1 MRPIPA
7 PTNANTFPTM
17 TSTASVHRPRS
28 FGFLAR
34 FPLRSLCGVAVIA
47 ALALVGGAG
56 CDKPSS
62 KANKPANPLEAAA
75 LARVRAAGFPVT
87 LEELNAWYPEV
98 PAAENAAVLYA
109 EAFAAMAPVKPT
121 DTSFLERNRS
131 VLPKLHEAGLR
142 TRCRFPVDCTGGM
155 RASLPHLSKFRPAG
169 TLLTQTAIARSRMRQ
184 PAEAVELLLDAVRLA
199 NALEAEPILVS
210 QLIRSGILGM
220 VAQAAEEVVGSGGVS
235 PQDLVRLQDALVDTE
250 KRLSELRIVAGE
262 LPFGL
267 GIFGSTPPEMKLAL
281 ENLDEG
287 LQKEDTKLKEYVLSK
302 KVPAD
307 RAEYVIQLDL
317 AREMLSRGDGQRMA
331 AIQSL
336 REGAATAQRQGWLI
350 TPTLVPGLAR
360 GLERVMEARSR
371 IRVSV
376 VGIAVERHRAASQ
389 RKVPLA
395 LSSLSP
401 EWIGTLPT
409 DPFDERPLRYKRLPS
424 GGYVVYSIGPDQQ
437 DNGGRVRPPMAGDV
451 PNYDVT
457 FSVAK

>member
-17 TSTASVHRPRS
+17 NSTSPTSGSGSLLP
-28 FGFLAR
+28 LAR
-34 FPLRSLCGVAVIA
+34 FSLRSLCGIAVIA
-47 ALALVGGAG
+47 ALALAGGVGCG
-56 CDKPSS
+56 KPSS
-62 KANKPANPLEAAA
+62 KANKVTNPLETAA
-75 LARVRAAGFPVT
+75 LSRVRAAGFPVT
-87 LEELNAWYPEV
+87 LEDLNAWYPEV

-131 VLPKLHEAGLR
+131 VLPKFHEAGRR
-142 TRCRFPVDCTGGM
+142 TRCRYPVDCTGGM
-155 RASLPHLSKFRPAG
+155 RALLPHLTKMRSAG
-169 TLLTQTAIARSRMRQ
+169 TLLTQTAVARSRMRQ
-184 PAEAVELLLDAVRLA
+184 PAEAVELVLDAVRLA
-199 NALEAEPILVS
+199 NSLEAEPILVS
-210 QLIRSGILGM
+210 QMVRSAILGM
-220 VAQAAEEVVGSGGVS
+220 VVQATEEVVGSGGVS
-235 PQDLVRLQDALVDTE
+235 PEDLVRLQDALIDTE
-250 KRLSELRIVAGE
+250 KRVSELRMVAGE
-262 LPFGL
+262 LPFAL

-287 LQKEDTKLKEYVLSK
+287 LQKEGAKLKEYVLSK

-350 TPTLVPGLAR
+350 TPTLLPGLAR
-360 GLERVMEARSR
+360 GLERIIEARSR
-371 IRVSV
+371 LRVAV
-376 VGIAVERHRAASQ
+376 VGIAIERQRAASQ

-395 LSSLSP
+395 LSGLSP
-401 EWIGTLPT
+401 EWISALPN
-409 DPFDERPLRYKRLPS
+409 DPFDERPLRFKRLPG
-424 GGYVVYSIGPDQQ
+424 GGYVVYSVGPDQQ

-457 FSVAK
+457 FTVAK

>member
-1 MRPIPA
+1 MA
-7 PTNANTFPTM
+7 GF
-17 TSTASVHRPRS
+17 SV
-28 FGFLAR
+28 
-34 FPLRSLCGVAVIA
+34 RSLSGVALVA
-47 ALALVGGAG
+47 ALALAGAVGCG
-56 CDKPSS
+56 KPSS
-62 KANKPANPLEAAA
+62 KADKAINPLETAA
-75 LARVRAAGFPVT
+75 LSRTRAAGFPVT

-98 PAAENAAVLYA
+98 PAADNAAVLYA

-131 VLPKLHEAGLR
+131 VLPMLHDAGLR

-155 RASLPHLSKFRPAG
+155 RASLPHLTKLRSAG

-199 NALEAEPILVS
+199 NALESEPILVS
-210 QLIRSGILGM
+210 QLVRSAILGM
-220 VAQAAEEVVGSGGVS
+220 VVQAAEEVVGTVGAS
-235 PQDLVRLQDALVDTE
+235 PQDLARLQDALIDAE
-250 KRLSELRIVAGE
+250 RRMSELRMVAGE

-267 GIFGSTPPEMKLAL
+267 SIFGSAPPEMKLAL

-287 LQKEDTKLKEYVLSK
+287 LRKEDTKLKEYVVSRR
-302 KVPAD
+302 VPAD

-317 AREMLSRGDGQRMA
+317 VREMLSRGEGQRMA

-360 GLERVMEARSR
+360 GLERVLEARSR
-371 IRVSV
+371 IRVAV

-401 EWIGTLPT
+401 EWIPTLPN
-409 DPFDERPLRYKRLPS
+409 DPFDERPLRFKRLPS
-424 GGYVVYSIGPDQQ
+424 GGYVVYSIGPDQL

>member
-7 PTNANTFPTM
+7 PTHTDIFPTM
-17 TSTASVHRPRS
+17 TSTAPVPRPRS
-28 FGFLAR
+28 FAGLPF
-34 FPLRSLCGVAVIA
+34 FPLRSLCGVVVIA
-47 ALALVGGAG
+47 AWALAGGAG
-56 CDKPSS
+56 CGKPSS
-62 KANKPANPLEAAA
+62 KADKPANPLEAAA

-87 LEELNAWYPEV
+87 LEDLNDWYPEV

-131 VLPKLHEAGLR
+131 VLPKFHEAGRR
-142 TRCRFPVDCTGGM
+142 TRCRYPVDCTGGM
-155 RASLPHLSKFRPAG
+155 RASLPHLTKLRSAG
-169 TLLTQTAIARSRMRQ
+169 TLLTQTAVARSRMRQ

-199 NALEAEPILVS
+199 NSLEAEPILVS
-210 QLIRSGILGM
+210 QLVRSGILGM
-220 VAQAAEEVVGSGGVS
+220 VVQAAEEVVGSGGVL
-235 PQDLVRLQDALVDTE
+235 PEDLVRLQDALIDTE
-250 KRLSELRIVAGE
+250 ERVSELRMVAGE

-287 LQKEDTKLKEYVLSK
+287 LQKEDTKLKEYVLGT

-317 AREMLSRGDGQRMA
+317 VREMLSRGDGQRMA

-350 TPTLVPGLAR
+350 TPTLIPGLAR
-360 GLERVMEARSR
+360 GLERIIETRSR
-371 IRVSV
+371 LRVAV

-395 LSSLSP
+395 LSGLSP
-401 EWIGTLPT
+401 EWIGALPN
-409 DPFDERPLRYKRLPS
+409 DPFDERPLRFKRLPA
-424 GGYVVYSIGPDQQ
+424 GGYIVYSIGPDQQ

-457 FSVAK
+457 FTVAK